1 MYNINVM
8 AEKKDP
14 HEAQWKKESKLNLDL
29 FNKTGKAIY
38 KARHEA
44 CERLLV
50 KFK

>member
-1 MYNINVM
+1 M

-14 HEAQWKKESKLNLDL
+14 HEAQWRKESKLNLDL
-29 FNKTGKAIY
+29 YEKTHSAIY